1 MRLVEALLLILTIL
15 YVLTF
20 GLLSKN
26 MNHFN
31 GHITIQSQSPAS
43 LGKPEETDSFE
54 SANRQSFG
62 FFYDIPESNWK
73 RLQQIFNE
81 HVNHLHPEKP
91 FVYHP
96 QSQEHQSIPQV
107 YVNRRGHSGWNSYA
121 AWYQSNYEP
130 NFSCQ
135 FERRIGGTGNGDG
148 PKWVCDPHR
157 IRKLAKERRAKDP
170 SHPGCVVYS
179 VGSNGDFSFEL
190 GKCNLMYYMT
200 GMLRIGML
208 RIDLYLQFCE
218 IKLHIQEC
226 KQRLVKASVSFTSL
240 IWGIT
245 SMQNR
250 QS

>member
-130 NFSCQ
+130 NFSCP
-135 FERRIGGTGNGDG
+135 FERRIGGTGQ
-148 PKWVCDPHR
+148 
-157 IRKLAKERRAKDP
+157 
-170 SHPGCVVYS
+170 SGCVTLIEYA
-179 VGSNGDFSFEL
+179 
-190 GKCNLMYYMT
+190 NLQRREEQKI
-200 GMLRIGML
+200 LVIL
-208 RIDLYLQFCE
+208 DVLCILLDLMVTF
-218 IKLHIQEC
+218 
-226 KQRLVKASVSFTSL
+226 RLSWVSA
-240 IWGIT
+240 I
-245 SMQNR
+245 
-250 QS
+250 